1 MDGRP
6 NLRLCNVI
14 LDVQITPFGPK
25 SLYVLSGM
33 TRDPPVGLAATSDLY
48 EELGLLLQA
57 PDSSYSSELSS
68 CTGESG
74 FNTDS
79 SLPGLLSDKSSS
91 PSYEQSSSS
100 SESSFDTCKSS
111 FDINE
116 PSHQSEVARKK
127 TYVKTRKKKAPDKFE
142 ERARGC

>member
-1 MDGRP
+1 M
-6 NLRLCNVI
+6 
-14 LDVQITPFGPK
+14 
-25 SLYVLSGM
+25 
-33 TRDPPVGLAATSDLY
+33 
-48 EELGLLLQA
+48 LLQA

-74 FNTDS
+74 FNTNS

-100 SESSFDTCKSS
+100 SESRFDTCKSS

-127 TYVKTRKKKAPDKFE
+127 TYVKTRKKKAPDEFQE
-142 ERARGC
+142 STLATQQWPARGRPCPN